1 MIPIQLT
8 IEGLYSYQERQ
19 IIDFQNL
26 TDAGLIWYFRSGG
39 FRKSSVLEAFRL
51 LYMVKRNV

>member
-1 MIPIQLT
+1 MIPVQLT

-19 IIDFQNL
+19 IIDFKNL
-26 TDAGLIWYFRSGG
+26 TMPGYLVFSGLW
-39 FRKSSVLEAFRL
+39 VLENHRYLKLFRL